1 MNEFDRERL
10 DFQRQH
16 RIAERQLLPLFR
28 RALNKQ
34 LSRVIEYANTFGLDA
49 MNVEGLIDPTVW
61 RTVYPTAYEM
71 VGMKLAKQE
80 YYRQR
85 SLDGQEQ
92 KASAIEFLVDIWSGK
107 LRDFALTYTY
117 LIEKELNDTTIEII
131 KRALG
136 EAFSLEL
143 DRLGRVRFFNK
154 TITDITKGRGLTISR
169 TETTTIANLGKE
181 IGARSWIDEQGGKG
195 YKVWLGRIVGERPTH
210 LEENDTIL
218 PIDDLY
224 SLRGDM
230 CDRPGDVR
238 LSAANRIN
246 CRCTQS
252 IMSQIRYNAY
262 VRQGRIVNGR
272 LVGAS

>member
-1 MNEFDRERL
+1 MNEFDRESL

-85 SLDGQEQ
+85 NLDGQEQ
-92 KASAIEFLVDIWSGK
+92 KASAIEFLIDIWSSK

-136 EAFSLEL
+136 DAFSLEL

-154 TITDITKGRGLTISR
+154 TITDITKGRGLTIAR

-262 VRQGRIVNGR
+262 VKQGRIVNGK
-272 LVGAS
+272 LVVAS

>member
-34 LSRVIEYANTFGLDA
+34 LSRIIEYANTFGLDA

-85 SLDGQEQ
+85 NLDGQEQ
-92 KASAIEFLVDIWSGK
+92 KASAIEFLIDIWSSK

-136 EAFSLEL
+136 DAFSLEL

-154 TITDITKGRGLTISR
+154 TITDITKGRGLTITR

-262 VRQGRIVNGR
+262 VKQGRIVNGK

>member
-16 RIAERQLLPLFR
+16 RIAERQLLPIFR
-28 RALNKQ
+28 KALNKQ

-49 MNVEGLIDPTVW
+49 MNVEGLIDPMVW
-61 RTVYPTAYEM
+61 RSVYPTAYQM
-71 VGMKLAKQE
+71 IGMKLARQE

-85 SLDGQEQ
+85 NLDGQEQ
-92 KASAIEFLVDIWSGK
+92 KASAIEFLVDVWSGM
-107 LRDFALTYTY
+107 LRDYALKYAY
-117 LIEKELNDTTIEII
+117 FIERELNNTTIEII

-143 DRLGRVRFFNK
+143 DREGRVRFFNK

-195 YKVWLGRIVGERPTH
+195 YKVWLGRIIGERETH

-230 CDRPGDVR
+230 CERPGDAR
-238 LSAANRIN
+238 LTAANRIN

-262 VRQGRIVNGR
+262 VRQGRIVNGK
-272 LVGAS
+272 LTGAS